1 MADDAE
7 DIRATGSDLSK
18 ESGKASLFGDERSV
32 LGERWTKRLDK

>member
-7 DIRATGSDLSK
+7 DIRAAGDLSK